1 MLLAGK
7 RKDSSHMLAYDNIEE
22 EEEENIDQLRSS
34 SPLPELPCS
43 RKRTLP
49 SGILATAP
57 SRKKSTKDKDPGL
70 QKIVLMVP
78 RYDKTNERKTYK
90 DRSVDHEDVI
100 SDIYDVI
107 GCSNAKDKPSLSY
120 KIEGAP
126 VKSGSISLMTD
137 DDWEGLCDDVLAKQQ
152 AKSKIFKVNILVD
165 DDYLNALNQWIAK
178 QEGKIKKIPQKGKNN
193 KKSDKF
199 QSFKFDSES
208 DDNDSSDEKG
218 LTVMDKESRIITELV
233 AMYGNCALCRP
244 KICKIGQGAHVQ
256 LTFSMQAAWAASL
269 AREEPG
275 VTIKTPPKTEMFR
288 QFHHTLSS
296 RPSPSNL
303 SPDIGMKTYGSNMSV
318 MTELVVP
325 IVGAFAAASQLT
337 NQRQFTAPETPTPA
351 PHTTHQWHSPQCLD
365 VPFSDSFDEQD
376 LNPYPTISDFLRS
389 LDIAEPQRN
398 LSRYVEV
405 LHTLDFYNID
415 HISDLSAKTLQD
427 EVGMTLGNA
436 MHVLNMVKK
445 KIRVC
450 DRERKNVPF

>member
-1 MLLAGK
+1 
-7 RKDSSHMLAYDNIEE
+7 
-22 EEEENIDQLRSS
+22 
-34 SPLPELPCS
+34 
-43 RKRTLP
+43 
-49 SGILATAP
+49 
-57 SRKKSTKDKDPGL
+57 
-70 QKIVLMVP
+70 MVP

-90 DRSVDHEDVI
+90 DRLVDYEDVI

-120 KIEGAP
+120 KIEGAL
-126 VKSGSISLMTD
+126 VKLGSISLMTD

-152 AKSKIFKVNILVD
+152 AKSKVFKVNIVVD
-165 DDYLNALNQWIAK
+165 DDYLDALNQWIAK
-178 QEGKIKKIPQKGKNN
+178 QEGKIKKIPQKGKNK

-269 AREEPG
+269 ACEEPG
-275 VTIKTPPKTEMFR
+275 
-288 QFHHTLSS
+288 FHHTLSS
-296 RPSPSNL
+296 QPSPSNL

-351 PHTTHQWHSPQCLD
+351 PHTTHQLHSPQCLD

-398 LSRYVEV
+398 LSCYVERP
-405 LHTLDFYNID
+405 F
-415 HISDLSAKTLQD
+415 
-427 EVGMTLGNA
+427 
-436 MHVLNMVKK
+436 
-445 KIRVC
+445 
-450 DRERKNVPF
+450 RKNPAR